1 MNYHDIAEI
10 VIVVGGMLVLSPALA
25 SHFEAV
31 FGGKRHPLSFLGPV
45 EAAFYRL
52 ARLDTEEMD
61 WKAYAFSVLTL
72 GLVSIA
78 VLAAILMGQ
87 AFLPLNPRHFAGMRW
102 DLALNTA
109 ISFVTNT
116 DWQSY
121 SGESTLSYFSQAVG
135 LAVQNF
141 LSAAVGVSVAVAV
154 IRGIVSR
161 GQAGLGEKAGIGNF
175 WVDMTK
181 TVLYILLPL
190 SIIVALIL
198 ASQGVVQSLGDY
210 VKFHAL
216 AAAGRGAGTAS
227 AAREGLIPLGPA
239 ASQIAIKQLGTNGG
253 GFFGQNSTHPF
264 ENPTPLSNIVELLSL
279 ILIPA
284 ALPLLFG
291 RMTGRKRQGRAIF
304 GVMFAVFALCAVA
317 AIGAELHWGS
327 LEGKELRVGMSNS
340 TLWAVMTT
348 MTSTGAVNAMH
359 DSLAPLAGM
368 IPLINLMLGEVI
380 FGGVGSGLYG
390 MFALVFIAVFIAGL
404 MVGRGPEYLGKKI
417 EAREVQLS
425 MVAIVAPNFVIL
437 VFAAIA
443 ASVPQAL
450 ASLGN
455 PGAHG
460 LTEILYA
467 FASAAGNN
475 GSAFAGLSTNTYF
488 WNLMLGAGMFI
499 GRYGVILPILAAA
512 GGLAGKKAVP
522 ESSGTFRT
530 DNLIFGV
537 LLFFVIF
544 IVAGLTHFPALT
556 LGPILDHLGMVGA
569 AR

>member
-10 VIVVGGMLVLSPALA
+10 AILVAAMLVLSPLLA
-25 SHFEAV
+25 AYLEAV
-31 FGGKRHPLSFLGPV
+31 FGGKRHPLTFLEPV
-45 EAAFYRL
+45 ETAFYRL
-52 ARLDTEEMD
+52 ARLDKGEMD
-61 WKAYAFSVLTL
+61 WRTYSLAVLSLGFVSLVVLT
-72 GLVSIA
+72 G
-78 VLAAILMGQ
+78 ILMGQ
-87 AFLPLNPRHFAGMRW
+87 AFLPLNPRHFPGMRW
-102 DLALNTA
+102 DLALNTS
-109 ISFVTNT
+109 ISFITNT
-116 DWQSY
+116 NWQSY
-121 SGESTLSYFSQAVG
+121 SGESTLSYFSQAAG

-141 LSAAVGVSVAVAV
+141 LSAAVGLAVVVAV
-154 IRGIVSR
+154 IRGIVAR
-161 GQAGLGEKAGIGNF
+161 GQAGLGEKATIGNF

-181 TVLYILLPL
+181 SVLYLLLPL

-210 VKFHAL
+210 VNFHGL
-216 AAAGRGAGTAS
+216 AGAASGAQAS
-227 AAREGLIPLGPA
+227 SARDGLIPLGPA
-239 ASQIAIKQLGTNGG
+239 ASQVAIKQLGTNGG

-264 ENPTPLSNIVELLSL
+264 ENPTPLSNLVELISI

-291 RMTGRKRQGRAIF
+291 RMAGKRRQGRALF
-304 GVMFAVFALCAVA
+304 GVMFLVFAIGAIA
-317 AIGAELHWGS
+317 AIGAEQRWGS
-327 LEGKELRVGMSNS
+327 LEGKELRNGISNS
-340 TLWAVMTT
+340 TLWAVTT
-348 MTSTGAVNAMH
+348 TVTSNGSVDAMH
-359 DSLAPLAGM
+359 DSLSPLAGM

-425 MVAIVAPNFVIL
+425 MVAIIVPNIVIL

-443 ASVPQAL
+443 ASIPKAL

-460 LTEILYA
+460 LSEVLYA

-475 GSAFAGLSTNTYF
+475 GSAFAGLNTNTYF
-488 WNLMLGAGMFI
+488 WNLMQGAGMLL
-499 GRYGVILPILAAA
+499 GRYGVIVPILGAA
-512 GGLAGKKAVP
+512 GSLAGKKTIP
-522 ESSGTFRT
+522 ESAGTFRT
-530 DNLIFGV
+530 DTIVFGI
-537 LLFFVIF
+537 LLFFVIL

>member
-10 VIVVGGMLVLSPALA
+10 AIVVAAMLLLSPLLA
-25 SHFEAV
+25 AYLEAV
-31 FGGKRHPLSFLGPV
+31 FGGKRHPLSFLEPA
-45 EAAFYRL
+45 ESAFYRL
-52 ARLDTEEMD
+52 ARLDRGEMD
-61 WKAYAFSVLTL
+61 WKAYALSVLGL

-78 VLAAILMGQ
+78 ILAGILMGQ
-87 AFLPLNPRHFAGMRW
+87 AFLPLNPRHFPGMRW

-116 DWQSY
+116 NWQSY
-121 SGESTLSYFSQAVG
+121 AGESTLSYFSQAAG

-141 LSAAVGVSVAVAV
+141 LSAAVGLSVAVAV
-154 IRGIVSR
+154 IRGIMAR
-161 GQAGLGEKAGIGNF
+161 GQAGLGEKATIGNF
-175 WVDMTK
+175 WSDMTK
-181 TVLYILLPL
+181 SVIYVLLPL
-190 SIIVALIL
+190 SIVVALIL

-210 VKFHAL
+210 VGFHGL
-216 AAAGRGAGTAS
+216 AGK
-227 AAREGLIPLGPA
+227 EGLIPLGPA
-239 ASQIAIKQLGTNGG
+239 ASQVAIKQLGTNGG

-264 ENPTPLSNIVELLSL
+264 ENPTPLSNLVELISL

-291 RMTGRKRQGRAIF
+291 RMSGKRKQGRAIF
-304 GVMFAVFALCAVA
+304 GVMFVVFAICAIA

-348 MTSTGAVNAMH
+348 MTSTGAVNSMH

-425 MVAIVAPNFVIL
+425 MVAIIAPNFVIL

-443 ASVPQAL
+443 ASIPKAL

-460 LTEILYA
+460 LSEVLYA

-475 GSAFAGLSTNTYF
+475 GSAFAGLNTNTYF
-488 WNLMLGAGMFI
+488 WNLMMGAGMFI
-499 GRYGVILPILAAA
+499 GRYGVILPILGAA
-512 GGLAGKKAVP
+512 GSLAGKKTIP
-522 ESSGTFRT
+522 ESAGTFRT
-530 DNLIFGV
+530 DNLVFGV
-537 LLFFVIF
+537 LLFFVVF

-556 LGPILDHLGMVGA
+556 LGPILDHLGMIGA
-569 AR
+569 GN